1 MKKIYAI
8 ITGGEPSELCDIDK
22 ACVVIA
28 CDKGYYYATERG
40 VEPDEVV
47 GDFDSCDVPRNS
59 RAEIVVLPKE
69 KDDTDTVFAVK
80 RVLSRYP
87 DEIYMY
93 CAEGGRPDH
102 FIGNLQA
109 AAMAAKQGVAVR
121 IFGNYADYAI
131 FSTGTKLFPKNGYS
145 RLSVISLSDECR
157 GVWIKGV
164 KYPLCGATLTNSF
177 PVGISNE
184 WTKDVAE
191 VSLESGI
198 IAVIRSKNI

>member
-8 ITGGEPSELCDIDK
+8 ITGGEPSDLRNIDE

-28 CDKGYYYATERG
+28 CDKGYCYALERG
-40 VEPDEVV
+40 VEPDEIV
-47 GDFDSCDVPRNS
+47 GDFDSCDAPRNTG
-59 RAEIVVLPKE
+59 AAVVVLPKE
-69 KDDTDTVFAVK
+69 KDDTDTVYAVK
-80 RVLSRYP
+80 SVLSRSP

-109 AAMAAKQGVAVR
+109 AAMAAKQGVVVR

-131 FSTGTKLFPKNGYS
+131 FSSGTELFPKNDYFA
-145 RLSVISLSDECR
+145 LSVISLSDECR
-157 GVWIKGV
+157 GVCIKGV

-177 PVGISNE
+177 PIGISNE
-184 WTKDVAE
+184 WEKDVAE

-198 IAVIRSKNI
+198 IAVIRSKKN